1 MYGKTNAYMKS
12 PSAEWRSYR
21 RHTTTDGFT
30 LNVHTEKK
38 KNSISLMK
46 SSIRISIDL
55 VGPSSR
61 DSGLS
66 R

>member
-38 KNSISLMK
+38 KKFNFSNEELH
-46 SSIRISIDL
+46 
-55 VGPSSR
+55 
-61 DSGLS
+61 
-66 R
+66 